1 MAYNTKNLKTD
12 AGTKQIPQFYDS
24 AADDYYAL
32 LGTDGAGPHYVNFDT
47 SGDELFVAANP
58 GIVAGTAAHGAA
70 ASGNPVQAAGVYR
83 SADPALDDGDV
94 GSLRVN
100 AAGELI
106 TETQLTGSNA
116 GAHESVTVDSTA
128 GGKALTAGTYGTY
141 IYAFITAETAQMRY
155 TVDGTAPTTANGHLL
170 NPGDILKLDSNADIV
185 AFRAIRTGS
194 VSGVIKVT
202 YSGVA

>member
-1 MAYNTKNLKTD
+1 MAYNTKNLITD
-12 AGTKQIPQFYDS
+12 AGTKQIPQFFDT
-24 AADDYYAL
+24 AADNYYAL

-47 SGDELFVAANP
+47 AGAELFVALNP
-58 GIVAGTAAHGAA
+58 GKVDIQSALPAGTNLLGKVGIDQTTDGTTNKVYV
-70 ASGNPVQAAGVYR
+70 GNTANV
-83 SADPALDDGDV
+83 
-94 GSLRVN
+94 
-100 AAGELI
+100 
-106 TETQLTGSNA
+106 QLTGSNA
-116 GAHESVTVDSTA
+116 SAHESVTITNAA
-128 GGKALTAGTYGTY
+128 GGVALTAGTYGTS